1 MINRT
6 LAFILVSLVL
16 AFEAYALMPT
26 PSITYT
32 LSNRDTNLDWN
43 IAGDASGANPN
54 VASELSWTDIKSNQ
68 IGVGLNWSDGD
79 YFLNT
84 LGEYGLIYSGNA
96 QDSDY
101 NLDDRQG
108 EYMRA
113 ITDAS
118 KGFMFDT
125 QINYGKKFII
135 SPDFRV
141 AISAGY
147 GSHTQHLSLYD
158 GVEVISNTPL
168 DNLDSVYEAK
178 WNGPQVSVNTDYR
191 LNNSIIS
198 VDYTHQQVA
207 LESYTDWNL
216 RSDLEHPKSMTQR
229 ADGTGGVLS
238 IGVEHALSN
247 KSSLTLKAISRD
259 YTANGMHTFHN
270 VFADNDIQK
279 LNAVNWQTQE
289 IQLFYRSLF

>member
-6 LAFILVSLVL
+6 LAFVL
-16 AFEAYALMPT
+16 LSSVFAFDAYAFMST
-26 PSITYT
+26 PSVTYT
-32 LSNRDTNLDWN
+32 LSNRDTNLNWN
-43 IAGDASGANPN
+43 IAGDANGANPN
-54 VASELSWTDIKSNQ
+54 VASELSWTNIKSNHL
-68 IGVGLNWSDGD
+68 GVGLNWNDGN

-84 LGEYGLIYSGNA
+84 LAEYGLIYSGNA

-118 KGFMFDT
+118 KGFMIDT
-125 QINYGKKFII
+125 QINYGKNFII
-135 SPDFRV
+135 SSDFKV
-141 AISAGY
+141 ALSAGY

-178 WNGPQVSVNTDYR
+178 WNGPQVSMNAGYR
-191 LNNSIIS
+191 LNNNIIS
-198 VDYTHQQVA
+198 IGYTHQRVA
-207 LESYTDWNL
+207 LKNYIDWNL
-216 RSDLEHPKSMTQR
+216 RSDLEHPKSMTQS
-229 ADGTGGVLS
+229 ANGSGSLLS

-247 KSSLTLKAISRD
+247 KSSLTLKVISRD
-259 YTANGMHTFHN
+259 YTADGMHTFHN